1 MIDLHT
7 HSTASD
13 GQYSPAE
20 LMRLAKKNGVTVMAL
35 TDHDTVSGIEEAQSE
50 VERIGLKF
58 FPGIEISTDSEFGSM
73 HILGYNIDPKNTK
86 LSETCKWFVEQR
98 RERGE
103 KIFRFLEERG
113 VPLTRESVEKY
124 SNGGL
129 LIRPHFAR
137 AMVDAGYVHNT
148 REAFDKHLDVPE
160 FKKIKREKLTPE
172 KSLELI
178 LGARGIPVL
187 AHPVQIKTDLDGLS
201 GLVKKLSGLGL
212 MGMECY
218 YSTHTPE
225 QTEEYL
231 KIARANGLY
240 VTAGSD
246 FHGEKIKPDIKLGS
260 GINNSLCIEDLEII
274 KLLEKRT

>member
-20 LMRLAKKNGVTVMAL
+20 LMRLAKENGVTVTAL
-35 TDHDTVSGIEEAQSE
+35 TDHDTISGIEEAQTE
-50 VERIGLKF
+50 AERIGLKF
-58 FPGIEISTDSEFGSM
+58 FSGIEISTDSEFGSM
-73 HILGYNIDPKNTK
+73 HILGYNIDPKNAK
-86 LSETCKWFVEQR
+86 LSETCKWFVDQR
-98 RERGE
+98 RERAE

-124 SNGGL
+124 SGGGL

-137 AMVDAGYVHNT
+137 AMVDAGYVQNV
-148 REAFDKHLDVPE
+148 RVAFEKHLDVPE

-178 LGARGIPVL
+178 TEAGGIPVL
-187 AHPVQIKTDLDGLS
+187 AHPVQIKMDLDGLS

-212 MGMECY
+212 VGMECY

-225 QTEEYL
+225 QTAEYL
-231 KIARANGLY
+231 KIAKKNGLY

-246 FHGEKIKPDIKLGS
+246 FHGEKIKPDIKLGT
-260 GINNSLCIEDLEII
+260 GINNSLCIEELEII
-274 KLLEKRT
+274 NLLEKRK